1 MSPTIIKLSSEE
13 IHARREA
20 LLLETSASIETLR
33 AKRES
38 GLLDSAEDRALREL
52 EDLEFLDGRT
62 A

>member
-1 MSPTIIKLSSEE
+1 MSPTIIKLSSQE
-13 IHARREA
+13 IEARREA
-20 LLLETSASIETLR
+20 LLLSVSSSIETLR
-33 AKRES
+33 AKREG